1 MGHDDGPMAALLSLV
16 LSAKLSLQKA
26 KSMAETILSL
36 GATCAQADM
45 HGVTA
50 SQQLVE
56 QNVPELIDILVKFD
70 KIGVK
75 NSINHIAILS
85 RYSALWPL
93 KEAIEQGECKLV
105 LQLLDAGA
113 VLQLD
118 FELWLK
124 AAKQSW

>member
-1 MGHDDGPMAALLSLV
+1 M
-16 LSAKLSLQKA
+16 SAKLSLQKA

-50 SQQLVE
+50 FHQLVE

-93 KEAIEQGECKLV
+93 KEAIEKGEFKLV

-118 FELWLK
+118 FELWPK